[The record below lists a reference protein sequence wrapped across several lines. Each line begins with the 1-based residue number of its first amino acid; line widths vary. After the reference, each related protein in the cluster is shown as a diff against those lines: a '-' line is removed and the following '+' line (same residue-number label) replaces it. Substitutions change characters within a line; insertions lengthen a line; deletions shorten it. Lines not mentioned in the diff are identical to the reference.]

1 MGQISDNWSISPKV
15 RSERGDF
22 TDLEV
27 DLYLSSQLLNNRL
40 LFNGSFGYRDSR
52 YNTTNFIGDFDIEY
66 LLTENGNLRLKG
78 YNHFNDRNHTMRT
91 AITTQGLGL
100 IYKHDFNTWKNF
112 FEFSNIK
119 LFTEEEIEEE
129 EYEEEDVEEY
139 DTTQPVDT
147 VITIT
152 PDILE

>member
-1 MGQISDNWSISPKV
+1 MAEKPKKQIPLRVSEKLYNQLAAWAEDDFRSINGQ
-15 RSERGDF
+15 
-22 TDLEV
+22 
-27 DLYLSSQLLNNRL
+27 
-40 LFNGSFGYRDSR
+40 
-52 YNTTNFIGDFDIEY
+52 IEY

-119 LFTEEEIEEE
+119 LFTEEDEYEEE
-129 EYEEEDVEEY
+129 EYEEEEIDEY
-139 DTTQPVDT
+139 EITQPTDT